1 MQRSPICGGIIVE
14 EAAHPPVSY
23 HTTAMTTVMQAEG
36 AALPVRYHTTMT
48 TIIQAEA
55 APTTMG
61 RLVRTNKHTS
71 TTMVLLITGMVAMGW
86 LVMNKLMFTMMV
98 LLVAVMVVPTSMGWL
113 VANERTGTTMVLLVV
128 VMVAP
133 TTISRLMTNK
143 HTSTTMVLLITVTV
157 APSTMGR
164 LVMNKR
170 TAMWQVAD
178 KDKGMAVG
186 QLLVVP
192 GTMMEKL
199 NLIGSICAVCMK
211 RSNTT
216 VEISSRT
223 VTEICLTLMESLMMH
238 LCEQS
243 FLALNDD
250 WIVIQMH
257 WHVHFIIFYCIAT

>member
-1 MQRSPICGGIIVE
+1 VE
-14 EAAHPPVSY
+14 EAAHPRVSY
-23 HTTAMTTVMQAEG
+23 HTTAMTTVMQVEG

-61 RLVRTNKHTS
+61 WLVRTNKHMG
-71 TTMVLLITGMVAMGW
+71 TTMVLLVTGMVAMGW
-86 LVMNKLMFTMMV
+86 LVTNERTFTTMVLLVTVMVAPTTMGWLVTNKRMGTMMV
-98 LLVAVMVVPTSMGWL
+98 LLVAVIVAPTTMGRL
-113 VANERTGTTMVLLVV
+113 VTNERTGTMMVLLVT

-133 TTISRLMTNK
+133 TTMGWLMTNK
-143 HTSTTMVLLITVTV
+143 C
-157 APSTMGR
+157 
-164 LVMNKR
+164 

-178 KDKGMAVG
+178 KDKGMAAG
-186 QLLVVP
+186 QLLVVL

-211 RSNTT
+211 RRKTT
-216 VEISSRT
+216 VEIPSRT

-243 FLALNDD
+243 LLALNND

-257 WHVHFIIFYCIAT
+257 QHIRFILFYCIATKYLK